1 MHLTTRNHIQYIE
14 VQSGGRKRADE
25 ILRQNGGSASSS
37 KFVTSPVGAM
47 VREHLS
53 AVNVKD
59 GVENPGCNGWVLVT
73 TGQELW
79 RERVLHEKDAAF
91 RARARLASTAVRME
105 RSPFTQPWMPSTAR
119 YETAAQQQL
128 ALRQEIFS
136 RNWRIRQEST
146 VPNLAALTGTCQ
158 NGAITGRVR
167 SKPALTQSWS
177 TTVTT

>member
-1 MHLTTRNHIQYIE
+1 MKCRAEDGRGLTRFCDKM
-14 VQSGGRKRADE
+14 GGPP
-25 ILRQNGGSASSS
+25 SS

>member
-1 MHLTTRNHIQYIE
+1 MKSAAAGTE
-14 VQSGGRKRADE
+14 EWS
-25 ILRQNGGSASSS
+25 SASLINHADVCVGRS
-37 KFVTSPVGAM
+37 KLPRTNARDVAM
-47 VREHLS
+47 GREHLS

-59 GVENPGCNGWVLVT
+59 GVENPGCNGWSLVT

-105 RSPFTQPWMPSTAR
+105 RSRTPFTQPWMPSTAR

-146 VPNLAALTGTCQ
+146 VPNLAALTGTCH